1 MRKSRQIVLSMVLG
15 AIAGIGIEK
24 ATRKKKQ
31 LAKIK
36 GKHVPFGPYEA
47 FFKRPLD
54 ILLAGSALILL
65 SPIMGITAFL
75 VKVNLGSPVLF
86 KQERTGVQ
94 GKSFFLYKFRSMS
107 NEMDSAGQ
115 LLSDEI
121 LLGSFGKKLRATSID
136 ELPSLWNVI
145 RGDISLIGPRPLP
158 TRYLK
163 WYTKKEQKRH
173 EIRPGITGLAQINGR
188 NYVSWEDKFH
198 MDVQYTNHIS
208 MKLDIYIIFKTLFVV
223 LKHSNIDT
231 GSYLKHDDIVY
242 KPLDVERIEKLKSS

>member
-107 NEMDSAGQ
+107 NEMDRDRKS
-115 LLSDEI
+115 
-121 LLGSFGKKLRATSID
+121 
-136 ELPSLWNVI
+136 
-145 RGDISLIGPRPLP
+145 
-158 TRYLK
+158 
-163 WYTKKEQKRH
+163 
-173 EIRPGITGLAQINGR
+173 
-188 NYVSWEDKFH
+188 
-198 MDVQYTNHIS
+198 
-208 MKLDIYIIFKTLFVV
+208 VV
-223 LKHSNIDT
+223 
-231 GSYLKHDDIVY
+231 
-242 KPLDVERIEKLKSS
+242 